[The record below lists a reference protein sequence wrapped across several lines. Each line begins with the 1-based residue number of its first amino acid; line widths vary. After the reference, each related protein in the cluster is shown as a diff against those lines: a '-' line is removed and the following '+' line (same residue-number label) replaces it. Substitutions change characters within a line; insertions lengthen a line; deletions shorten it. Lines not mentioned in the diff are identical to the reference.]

1 MIIDKEKVEKA
12 LGKKLQTNIISV
24 GVDTA
29 SRAGICT
36 GYVKSDKL
44 YLDTQFIHI
53 NSKDLY
59 FKYNQLIK
67 SFTALLTVDKPENYI
82 LIIEDTYFGK
92 NVEVLKMISRMGMI
106 VYMCGK
112 LAGIENIKFIY
123 PTSSRK
129 ALGIKGTLKKAEV
142 HKELAK
148 IIDIQ
153 IDDPDI
159 ADAVILCLNGLLRN
173 QQLELE

>member
-1 MIIDKEKVEKA
+1 MILKLKPIEKA
-12 LGKKLQTNIISV
+12 LGKKLRKDVISI

-36 GYVKSDKL
+36 ATVNKDEL
-44 YLDTQFIHI
+44 ILDTQFLDV
-53 NSKDLY
+53 NSTDLY

-67 SFTALLTVDKPENYI
+67 SFKSILAVPNPDKHV

-92 NVEVLKMISRMGMI
+92 NVNVLKMISRMGMI

-112 LAGIENIKFIY
+112 EAGIEDIQFIY

-129 ALGIKGTLKKAEV
+129 TLGIKGTLKKKEV

-148 IIDIQ
+148 ILGVAV
-153 IDDPDI
+153 DDEDI
-159 ADAVILCLNGLLRN
+159 ADSIVLALNGLLIEKA
-173 QQLELE
+173 LI

>member
-1 MIIDKEKVEKA
+1 MKLPIKPIEKA
-12 LGKKLQTNIISV
+12 LGKRLNKNVISI

-29 SRAGICT
+29 SRAGICFAS
-36 GYVKSDKL
+36 VDKDTL
-44 YLDTQFIHI
+44 YLNTQFLEIK
-53 NSKDLY
+53 STDLY

-67 SFTALLTVDKPENYI
+67 SFTSLLSISDPDKHV

-112 LAGIENIKFIY
+112 QAGIENIKFIY

-148 IIDIQ
+148 ILGVKVEDE
-153 IDDPDI
+153 DI
-159 ADAVILCLNGLLRN
+159 ADSIVLALVGLIQDNTLI
-173 QQLELE
+173 